1 MANQEIIPKE
11 KEFLSE
17 TVGMHI
23 NGEAVA
29 SEKGATFE
37 TLNPA
42 TEEVLATVSEAKE
55 ADIDKAV
62 DAAREA
68 FDNGEWTKMP
78 SQERSHLIYRFADLL
93 EENRL
98 ELAQ

>member
-1 MANQEIIPKE
+1 MANQEILPKV

-29 SEKGATFE
+29 SETGATFE

-42 TEEVLATVSEAKE
+42 TEEV
-55 ADIDKAV
+55 
-62 DAAREA
+62 
-68 FDNGEWTKMP
+68 
-78 SQERSHLIYRFADLL
+78 
-93 EENRL
+93 
-98 ELAQ
+98 